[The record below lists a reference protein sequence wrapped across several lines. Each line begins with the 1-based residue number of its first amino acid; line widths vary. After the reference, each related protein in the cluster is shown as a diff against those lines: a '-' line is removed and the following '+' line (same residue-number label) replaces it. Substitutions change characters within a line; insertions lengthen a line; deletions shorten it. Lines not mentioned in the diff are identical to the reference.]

1 MDFFDVLTMIGGLA
15 LFLYGMDL
23 MGDGLAKV
31 SGGKLEG
38 ILAKLTSSPLKAVLL
53 GAGVTAV
60 IQSSSATTVMVVGFV
75 NSGIM
80 KLHQAVGIIMGAN
93 IGTTA
98 TSWILSLAGI
108 ESSNFFMRLLKP
120 TSFSPILAL
129 IGIILIMFCKKDKQH
144 NIGAILIGFAI
155 LMFGMD
161 TMSGAVEPL
170 KDVPEFTSIL
180 TMFSH
185 PILGMIAGA
194 VLTAVIQSSS
204 ASVGILQS
212 LCVTGSLNFST
223 VIPIIMGQNIGTC
236 VTAMISSVG
245 ASKNAKRAAFVHLYF
260 NVIGTLLF
268 MAVFYTVNAFVP
280 FAFLNEPAGMSGI
293 ATVHSV
299 FNVCATV
306 VLLPFSRVL
315 EKLACLSIPDKA
327 EDKAELEAIDKT
339 ASELQILDERFL
351 DKPAFAIMQSQ
362 EASGHMAELSKEA
375 LEKAI
380 SLFWKYDEAVFAEVE
395 ALENRVDRY
404 DDTLGN
410 YLLKLSSHDLS
421 KKDSQTLSE
430 LQHCIGDFERIA
442 DHAINIAEVAKKMED
457 KSLAF
462 SDKASKEIKIFSDA
476 VKDIMALTTNVFV
489 SNNIDLAKKVE
500 PLEEVIDKLNKEV
513 KKRHMKRLRK
523 GKCSVE
529 LGFMLTDLSTDLER
543 VADHCS
549 NVAICIMHTQDEELE
564 AHEYL
569 ETLDKGE
576 DSEFRETYLAYKN
589 RYMLP

>member
-1 MDFFDVLTMIGGLA
+1 M
-15 LFLYGMDL
+15 
-23 MGDGLAKV
+23 
-31 SGGKLEG
+31 
-38 ILAKLTSSPLKAVLL
+38 
-53 GAGVTAV
+53 
-60 IQSSSATTVMVVGFV
+60 Q
-75 NSGIM
+75 
-80 KLHQAVGIIMGAN
+80 
-93 IGTTA
+93 
-98 TSWILSLAGI
+98 
-108 ESSNFFMRLLKP
+108 LLKP

-129 IGIILIMFCKKDKQH
+129 VGIVLIMFCKKDKQH
-144 NIGAILIGFAI
+144 NIGAIFIGFAI

-161 TMSGAVEPL
+161 TMSGAVKPL
-170 KDVPEFTSIL
+170 KDVPEFTNIL
-180 TMFSH
+180 TMFSN

-212 LCVTGSLNFST
+212 LCVTGSVNYST

-236 VTAMISSVG
+236 VTALISSIG
-245 ASKNAKRAAFVHLYF
+245 ASKNAKRTAFVHLYF
-260 NVIGTLLF
+260 NVIGTILF
-268 MAVFYTVNAFVP
+268 MVVFYAINAFVP

-293 ATVHSV
+293 AIVHSV
-299 FNVCATV
+299 FNVCATL

-315 EKLACLSIPDKA
+315 EKLAYFSIPDKKEDIVLEA
-327 EDKAELEAIDKT
+327 EPHKDEAEL
-339 ASELQILDERFL
+339 LILDERFL

-375 LEKAI
+375 LDKAV
-380 SLFWKYDEAVFAEVE
+380 SLFWNYDDAAFADVE
-395 ALENRVDRY
+395 NLENRVDRY

-410 YLLKLSSHDLS
+410 YLLKLSSRDLS

-430 LQHCIGDFERIA
+430 LLHCIGDFERIA
-442 DHAINIAEVAKKMED
+442 DHAINIAEVAKKMNN

-462 SDKASKEIKIFSDA
+462 SEKASKEIKVFSDA

-489 SNNIDLAKKVE
+489 AGNIDLAKKVE

-576 DSEFRETYLAYKN
+576 DSEFRETYLAYKE